1 MTIDLSHPNTGLIR
15 IFEDPEQISTLDA
28 NFLIPP
34 DRRQLTKNCIGFD
47 HFKVIWLDPIF
58 RFFPNLAIHESV
70 YEELVGIS
78 PQKFVDGKRD
88 KEPPEIII
96 HLDASLSEVKRV
108 LRDTIASKIAPLTKY
123 DPILNNKDD
132 RGEVKS
138 LSYIAV
144 KGLIYFAANNNNA
157 IQLIEKSHK
166 WSTGLDNVQ
175 AIKMYKLIYY
185 LFRHDLVDK
194 TALKMLYKYQ
204 YFLTSRR
211 KEQILAGEILLHLWM
226 VCTNHSSIHENPP
239 SGRCFIC
246 HLAGFKF
253 MARFSSCS
261 TSNRNYRPFAVQ
273 F

>member
-34 DRRQLTKNCIGFD
+34 DRRPLTKNCIGFD

-88 KEPPEIII
+88 KEPSEIII

-132 RGEVKS
+132 RGEVNHYHILPS
-138 LSYIAV
+138 
-144 KGLIYFAANNNNA
+144 KG
-157 IQLIEKSHK
+157 
-166 WSTGLDNVQ
+166 
-175 AIKMYKLIYY
+175 
-185 LFRHDLVDK
+185 
-194 TALKMLYKYQ
+194 
-204 YFLTSRR
+204 
-211 KEQILAGEILLHLWM
+211 
-226 VCTNHSSIHENPP
+226 
-239 SGRCFIC
+239 
-246 HLAGFKF
+246 
-253 MARFSSCS
+253 
-261 TSNRNYRPFAVQ
+261 
-273 F
+273 